1 MRLEGLLASTRSAEL
16 LRLVYTVERIGETQ
30 HILPHA
36 ITKNLKTRRQ
46 TGGSFSTATD

>member
-16 LRLVYTVERIGETQ
+16 LRLVYERIGETQ